1 MAKSRNALL
10 NQMVR
15 LIKIYQNKI
24 VPGLREEIRALKES
38 RVDVVR
44 CRDCKM
50 RRLLLLPRI
59 RYWL

>member
-24 VPGLREEIRALKES
+24 VPGLYGE
-38 RVDVVR
+38 
-44 CRDCKM
+44 
-50 RRLLLLPRI
+50 RRNNG
-59 RYWL
+59 